1 MIVDDYWSLM
11 IDHDW
16 WSLMIVDDY
25 WSLMI
30 IDDHWWL
37 LSKSRWQGLLN
48 CYFSPPMNWV
58 GYFVLLKRCLNV
70 VVLVSP
76 PRDRTI
82 QSYIYIYTYK
92 YIYIYIYISTYYIF
106 YIKHIMICVISMSHL
121 YIYIYMYHIYPGGSV
136 TGVRKWSKL
145 LRPHSEE
152 PVFAF
157 KTYQKKRSV
166 YCGNDN
172 PSITSAPKRA
182 TTTFSHIE
190 DHRA

>member
-82 QSYIYIYTYK
+82 QSYIYIHIN
-92 YIYIYIYISTYYIF
+92 IYIYLHIIYFTSNILWYVSYLCL
-106 YIKHIMICVISMSHL
+106 IC
-121 YIYIYMYHIYPGGSV
+121 IYIYVSYLSR
-136 TGVRKWSKL
+136 RKRYRRAKMIKITTSSQRGASFCIQNL
-145 LRPHSEE
+145 S
-152 PVFAF
+152 
-157 KTYQKKRSV
+157 KKRSV
-166 YCGNDN
+166 YFGSDN
-172 PSITSAPKRA
+172 PSITSASKRA
-182 TTTFSHIE
+182 TATFSHIE